1 MSFKDGLTLE
11 RTAKVTDIS
20 FVLENS
26 EQRAVDLPL
35 APRSWTKKGPFF
47 IKVPSKGW
55 LQLILKKIGYFSE
68 TYIVM
73 SKCDEPSK
81 PQYKAVTEKNIEN
94 EDLMLFTINCQLID
108 NNELLRKQPATDNNE
123 LPRKQP
129 ATDNNELPREQP
141 AIEKPPRAS
150 HPPSLWNLAGTLVI
164 IIGATL
170 MTSYHYPLTVSTDV
184 VSTDVVPSHAGSSR
198 AGSSGA
204 SGFSEGKREYRRR
217 LP

>member
-1 MSFKDGLTLE
+1 MSFKDGLKLV
-11 RTAKVTDIS
+11 RTAEVTNIS

-26 EQRAVDLPL
+26 VHRAVDMPL
-35 APRSWTKKGPFF
+35 APRSWTKEGPFF
-47 IKVPSKGW
+47 IKVPSEGW
-55 LQLILKKIGYFSE
+55 LQWILKKIGYFSE

-73 SKCDEPSK
+73 SKCDEPSQ

-123 LPRKQP
+123 LPRNQLAIAQP
-129 ATDNNELPREQP
+129 LALSHPLPV
-141 AIEKPPRAS
+141 S
-150 HPPSLWNLAGTLVI
+150 HPPSLWNLAGKIAI

-170 MTSYHYPLTVSTDV
+170 VTPYHYPNFLASSSTLTSPIVAASMTSYHYPLTVSTALEHV
-184 VSTDVVPSHAGSSR
+184 
-198 AGSSGA
+198 GSSGN
-204 SGFSEGKREYRRR
+204 REYRRR